1 MVQGLDNNSKAISN
15 GILVPGG
22 RNMDGIIAL
31 PAFPVFF
38 VTVDNNI

>member
-1 MVQGLDNNSKAISN
+1 MKKIHNNF
-15 GILVPGG
+15 
-22 RNMDGIIAL
+22 MDGIIAL